1 MFAADQ
7 GFNVQKLFP
16 AEAVGGIALLKSL
29 YGPMP
34 DIAFCP
40 TGGINPRNAKDYLA
54 LPNVQ
59 CVGGSWLTPDSV
71 VVNRQWEAIAQLARE
86 RSEEHTSELQS
97 LMRTSN
103 AV

>member
-40 TGGINPRNAKDYLA
+40 TGGINPRNAKDTLA
-54 LPNVQ
+54 LPNVH
-59 CVGGSWLTPDSV
+59 CVGRSWLTPAPVGST
-71 VVNRQWEAIAQLARE
+71 RQWEALPQLARDAADTEEAWGGGE
-86 RSEEHTSELQS
+86 R
-97 LMRTSN
+97 
-103 AV
+103 V